1 MVVEVAIVVNQ
12 YQYIRRRSGSRRM
25 RRCRRKRRSSSSNGG
40 GTSSMSVMV
49 AIGDSISQ
57 LLCCI
62 RDGMLVTVV
71 SAVDTT
77 IERKTTT
84 SNKVVHVAIAK
95 L

>member
-1 MVVEVAIVVNQ
+1 
-12 YQYIRRRSGSRRM
+12 
-25 RRCRRKRRSSSSNGG
+25 
-40 GTSSMSVMV
+40 MSVMV